1 MRQWLEDGAQYIAQ
15 KVSNDYTIKS
25 WGTIN
30 SEVISWTI
38 CGLCAAGID
47 PYTDPRF
54 SNGSKSIVTQWLDM
68 FSTGNGFKHE
78 AKELSPNALATYEG
92 CYALQWYL
100 NFLERGGQGTPYHL
114 WYKQHDFAKTL
125 SSEARI
131 LGFELEGKHGVIK
144 EAAAGGKNTITLE
157 LPAGTPLVRVTPKLT
172 LSEGATLVAPNLP
185 MTITA
190 NTEYNF
196 TVRAEDG
203 KTENVYAL
211 TVTLKDDLDASGAE
225 LYLDTLALQDKNS
238 RALTIIG
245 RTVTETKSGAD
256 IILNVEAGKDV
267 TEMHISADISYR
279 ATATPAL
286 DGKAAMDLSDWT
298 SFVIK
303 SQDGTAT
310 KTYRIKVVAKGQ
322 ASISAFSLTVSGT
335 TYKGTIDNQKG
346 TIVINGVDDS
356 NLTTT
361 KFIPS
366 ITLGKGTTV
375 CSPVPGLEQD
385 FSSEVRYTVN
395 GSDVVS
401 RTYTV
406 NVYNKE
412 GQRISASG
420 GNTGPV
426 TPATARITTF
436 KVFGVEGVID
446 DSAGTI
452 TITLPDGTDV
462 TRVAPVVTVPA
473 GAVVSP
479 VSGEV
484 VNLSMP
490 VAYTVTLGSNS
501 RTYTVR
507 VIYQR
512 STSQQLWDKM
522 AENNTVTDHQVSK
535 STRNWR

>member
-1 MRQWLEDGAQYIAQ
+1 M
-15 KVSNDYTIKS
+15 
-25 WGTIN
+25 
-30 SEVISWTI
+30 
-38 CGLCAAGID
+38 
-47 PYTDPRF
+47 
-54 SNGSKSIVTQWLDM
+54 
-68 FSTGNGFKHE
+68 
-78 AKELSPNALATYEG
+78 
-92 CYALQWYL
+92 

-172 LSEGATLVAPNLP
+172 LSEGATLVAPDLP

-196 TVRAEDG
+196 TIRAEDG

-211 TVTLKDDLDASGAE
+211 TVTMKDDLEASGAE
-225 LYLDTLALQDKNS
+225 LYLNTLALQDKNLRNLS
-238 RALTIIG
+238 ILEK
-245 RTVTETKSGAD
+245 TVTETKTGAE
-256 IILNVEAGKDV
+256 IVLSVEAGKDV
-267 TEMHISADISYR
+267 TELYISASISYG
-279 ATATPAL
+279 ASVTPAI
-286 DGKAAMDLSDWT
+286 DGKKTMDLSDWT
-298 SFVIK
+298 SFTVK
-303 SQDGTAT
+303 SEDGKTT
-310 KTYRIKVVAKGQ
+310 RTYRIKVVAKRQ
-322 ASISAFSLTVSGT
+322 ASISSFSLSVDGTVYQGDIDDRH
-335 TYKGTIDNQKG
+335 GTI
-346 TIVINGVDDS
+346 IVKGVDDS
-356 NLTTT
+356 NLKTTT
-361 KFIPS
+361 LTPS

-375 CSPVPGLEQD
+375 CSPAPGLAQD
-385 FSSEVRYTVN
+385 FSKEVSYTVN

-406 NVYNKE
+406 SVLNTQ
-412 GQRISASG
+412 GQLIRASG
-420 GNTGPV
+420 GNTDPT
-426 TPATARITTF
+426 TPASARITSF
-436 KVFGVEGVID
+436 RVMGVEGVID
-446 DSAGTI
+446 DAAGTI

-462 TRVAPVVTVPA
+462 TRVMPSVTVSA

-490 VAYTVTLGSNS
+490 ITYKVTMGSDS

-522 AENNTVTDHQVSK
+522 VENNTVADHQVSK